1 MNKQKNKNE
10 MILKLI
16 KKFPTNS
23 IIYVVNNI
31 IKFLPIIILTHDWE
45 ISNDKSYFHYVNH
58 LTFCT
63 LIDIGNN
70 NKGIMFIYS
79 IISILLILFFILILI
94 VLFIF
99 PKRYEKNLFS
109 FSNIEKKIINFTGI
123 FLFYLYYFLNQ
134 YFISIFAEILT
145 TEKKD
150 IIDYIFKV
158 LNVLLILIMIFVS
171 LLISN
176 IINFSLFK
184 DNFSLIS
191 NPITKTISDFEFIFP
206 LIQFYI
212 QLETNK
218 DYFNKHEKILILIKN
233 LLRGLYCIYFISKY
247 FKNEYLYVNRTFHET
262 KILFLNC
269 CFCSCVIEWILYRK
283 NTLIETNASKILKL
297 IVEIIVG
304 FVLFFYYK
312 LKERNKFK
320 NLIDNIMS
328 NKKQKL
334 AYNFVL
340 IRFINLFYYNN
351 DVQEI
356 NDYINILFKN
366 ASDEIIQ
373 KISINDFLNQKHNF
387 NNNLKYQNSKKNSKF
402 LVKNFPIFYSFVK
415 NKILEKI
422 QNENNSNLDESQA
435 NRNIE
440 NSFVFINLIY
450 TFENNFFEIFFLLMK
465 IRKNKI
471 FNNSFF
477 FKLKIKY
484 LFYFLKVK
492 FFNFI
497 ENEINSTKFY
507 DEKKTDKKTIENSRK
522 KIKNCEK
529 LKKIKFNFKFL
540 KEFILANQ
548 CINLTLKNFKNLIK
562 KIGNENFEFNDKTLS
577 KEIKDFIND
586 FQRTIYFNENFKN
599 RNQNFEIFYDFFKNE
614 ITEEINNI
622 KPVFHYGEKSDKI
635 MILKV
640 ENPSNLIHISPEDLD
655 KTNNLNK
662 NLKFKIEYTSP
673 ALNLFMHYTNI
684 EFINL
689 NFSEIFPKTFRV
701 SYLKMFT
708 LNFLE
713 NNYIFNEE
721 IYIID
726 KEKFIYKVKVKSI
739 SLFFEN
745 GIKLYLEFINEEFC
759 NFGEILLNK
768 NKKIIL
774 INEFIEKN
782 FFLNPILFTKIKVN
796 IIEIFNKDF
805 GEINST
811 FKYDLIQFLN
821 AIFDLLNN
829 DENIQKIGDEI
840 SLHLKNQIKY
850 LLNHLK
856 KNNHK
861 ICLIVKYE
869 KKFIKITKKNFYTLQ
884 IYLFNPEKNNFFSNL
899 EHYLLNGPKKN
910 SIFLTNVFKKI
921 DDIHKFHHNQKNKKE
936 IIYRMSK
943 IKLLSIDILNYFY
956 HYNIKNTDIIENV
969 INNEENS
976 KNKTEEESSMLNKE
990 NPENEQNKFSNY
1002 LLIYLPPLS
1011 ILFLWLVFIIVI
1023 IFFVLVIVCLVIKIK
1038 KLSHQ
1043 EIFIQAYMNMLI
1055 LHSNI
1060 LNIFNIVL
1068 FHQLKLNNIHNIF
1081 FNDENFFS
1089 NKLLLLIKD
1098 LLNYQTRMKHFNRG
1112 QILSTKILFE
1122 ILFNEKFYHL
1132 SPKINGE
1139 KYIETTSA
1147 AIDITALSILSKYLT
1162 DNTKNLSIF
1171 YNNSDYY
1178 FYLDDYN
1185 TSNNE
1190 EFYEKNESSLF
1201 YTKRT
1206 YILIIDNFLYKYI
1219 YYMGEYSNILMNEI
1233 IIFNLYG
1240 NFLESYILFF
1250 VGLGYCAFALIVSF
1264 KLIFSTQNSFLRYF
1278 VMFNQTI
1285 FFENLI
1291 IKKVEYIQ
1299 ELIDNTNN
1307 ENFDYSK
1314 FDNSHKIILS
1324 KDYSLINKIQQNIK
1338 DNVFDD
1344 INNIKIS
1351 PFKIKEVPQEQT
1363 KKGKKNSIMNIRNSK
1378 IIFKEEEESININKK
1393 KTFSDLLR
1401 KARTNKT
1408 HSEKEEKSEEIN
1420 KINSYRHESPNKNLI
1435 EGDIKKVNFSSNDNN
1450 NNNNNNNSNNSS
1462 NNKNDNNNNNAN
1474 NNQNQNNNNNNINN
1488 INNKNDLFL
1497 NFPVSISPNS
1507 NNSSAIMNQL
1517 NNSNNLLNKSN
1528 NEVINQLKKG
1538 PNKTFTKK
1546 KSLHNKKSKK
1556 EEDEKEEEEKENL
1569 LEGHKLL
1576 KKTFKYFSLKFIFPL
1591 VLIVY
1596 TCMNI
1601 LEIKLTKRNNIIS
1614 KKILTNENYLFS
1626 TIFFLQEALQIHI
1639 LSILRNEEVTYN
1651 YDKNGYYQ
1659 YCGNKID
1666 FGERIV
1672 FNDVLICFEHY
1683 KGKFSELLNGEMNS
1697 QFSYQKNYLY
1707 KLKEND
1713 FCNTFAKEM
1722 VINQNDEKFILYA
1735 LNGTT
1740 EIEYFNNCSNIGNFT
1755 TKGLI
1760 TTIESFF
1767 TELENLH
1774 RDFNSRTNKNVE
1786 EFNYKLL
1793 NNENLILMI
1802 KTSFQLF
1809 DKIPISFSFSFLQD
1823 YNNYESQIKRILVIF
1838 CGIQII
1844 MIILITT
1851 YFYYQAFNYIKEENS
1866 IFFFAEKMSN
1876 VILY

>member
-16 KKFPTNS
+16 KKFPTNT

-31 IKFLPIIILTHDWE
+31 IKFLPIVILTHDWE

-63 LIDIGNN
+63 LFDIGNN
-70 NKGIMFIYS
+70 NKSIMFIYN
-79 IISILLILFFILILI
+79 IISILLLLFFILILI

-99 PKRYEKNLFS
+99 PKKYEKNLFS
-109 FSNIEKKIINFTGI
+109 FSNLEKKIIKFTGI
-123 FLFYLYYFLNQ
+123 FLFYLYYFFNQ
-134 YFISIFAEILT
+134 YFISIFAEIIS
-145 TEKKD
+145 TEKEE

-158 LNVLLILIMIFVS
+158 LNILLIFIMIFVS

-191 NPITKTISDFEFIFP
+191 NPVTKTISDFEFIFP

-218 DYFNKHEKILILIKN
+218 DFFFKHEKILILIKN
-233 LLRGLYCIYFISKY
+233 LLRGLFCIYFISKY
-247 FKNEYLYVNRTFHET
+247 FKNEYLYVNRTFHEM

-283 NTLIETNASKILKL
+283 NTLIETTASKILKL

-320 NLIDNIMS
+320 NLINNFMS

-387 NNNLKYQNSKKNSKF
+387 NNNLKYQNSKKNSKY

-484 LFYFLKVK
+484 LFYFLKRK

-507 DEKKTDKKTIENSRK
+507 YEKKTDKKTIENSRK

-562 KIGNENFEFNDKTLS
+562 KIGNENFEFNDKILS

-599 RNQNFEIFYDFFKNE
+599 RNQNFEIFYDFFKDE
-614 ITEEINNI
+614 ITQEINNI

-655 KTNNLNK
+655 KANNLNK

-673 ALNLFMHYTNI
+673 SLNLFMHYTNI

-689 NFSEIFPKTFRV
+689 NFSEIFPKTFRI

-759 NFGEILLNK
+759 NFGEIILNK

-796 IIEIFNKDF
+796 VIEIFNKEF

-811 FKYDLIQFLN
+811 FKYDLILFLN

-861 ICLIVKYE
+861 ICLIIKYE
-869 KKFIKITKKNFYTLQ
+869 KKFLKISKKNFYTLQ

-910 SIFLTNVFKKI
+910 SIFLTNIFKKI
-921 DDIHKFHHNQKNKKE
+921 EDIHKNHHNQKNKKE

-956 HYNIKNTDIIENV
+956 HCNIKNNDIIENE
-969 INNEENS
+969 INNEENN
-976 KNKTEEESSMLNKE
+976 KNKTDEESTTLNKE

-1011 ILFLWLVFIIVI
+1011 ILFLWIVFIIVI
-1023 IFFVLVIVCLVIKIK
+1023 IFFALVIICLVIKLK

-1043 EIFIQAYMNMLI
+1043 EIYIQAYMNMLT

-1081 FNDENFFS
+1081 FQDENYFS

-1112 QILSTKILFE
+1112 EILNTKILFE
-1122 ILFNEKFYHL
+1122 ILFNEKFYHFSSKL
-1132 SPKINGE
+1132 KGE
-1139 KYIETTSA
+1139 KYIENTSA
-1147 AIDITALSILSKYLT
+1147 TIDITGLSILSKYLT

-1178 FYLDDYN
+1178 FYSEDDSSKN
-1185 TSNNE
+1185 D
-1190 EFYEKNESSLF
+1190 EFYEKNESSLY

-1206 YILIIDNFLYKYI
+1206 YILIIDNLLYKYI
-1219 YYMGEYSNILMNEI
+1219 YYMGEYSNILMNKI
-1233 IIFNLYG
+1233 IVFNLYG

-1351 PFKIKEVPQEQT
+1351 PFKIKEVPQEQA

-1378 IIFKEEEESININKK
+1378 IIFKDSEENSSIIKK

-1401 KARTNKT
+1401 KAKTNKS
-1408 HSEKEEKSEEIN
+1408 HNDEKEEKNEEIN
-1420 KINSYRHESPNKNLI
+1420 KINSYRHERTNKNLN
-1435 EGDIKKVNFSSNDNN
+1435 ESDIKKVNFINND
-1450 NNNNNNNSNNSS
+1450 NNNNNSNNNSS
-1462 NNKNDNNNNNAN
+1462 NKNNSNN
-1474 NNQNQNNNNNNINN
+1474 NNQNQNNSNNNNSNSNN
-1488 INNKNDLFL
+1488 NNQNNNNNNNKNDLFL
-1497 NFPVSISPNS
+1497 NIPLSISPNS

-1517 NNSNNLLNKSN
+1517 NNSNNLLNKSS

-1556 EEDEKEEEEKENL
+1556 DEDEKEEEENL

-1591 VLIVY
+1591 VLILY

-1601 LEIKLTKRNNIIS
+1601 LEIKLTKRNNTIS
-1614 KKILTNENYLFS
+1614 KNILLNENYLFS
-1626 TIFFLQEALQIHI
+1626 TIYFLQEALQIHI
-1639 LSILRNEEVTYN
+1639 LSVLRNEEVKYV

-1672 FNDVLICFEHY
+1672 FNDVLLCFEYY

-1722 VINQNDEKFILYA
+1722 IINQKDENFFLNS

-1740 EIEYFNNCSNIGNFT
+1740 EEEYFNNCSNIGNFT

-1760 TTIESFF
+1760 TTVESFF

-1774 RDFNSRTNKNVE
+1774 RDFISRTNKNDE
-1786 EFNYKLL
+1786 EFNKKLL

-1809 DKIPISFSFSFLQD
+1809 DKIPISFSYSYLKD
-1823 YNNYESQIKRILVIF
+1823 YNSYENQIKRILVIF

>member
-23 IIYVVNNI
+23 ILYLVNSI
-31 IKFLPIIILTHDWE
+31 IKFLPIVILTHDWE
-45 ISNDKSYFHYVNH
+45 ISNKKSFFHYVNH

-63 LIDIGNN
+63 LFDVGNK
-70 NKGIMFIYS
+70 NKNILIIYK
-79 IISILLILFFILILI
+79 IISILLLLFFILILI

-109 FSNIEKKIINFTGI
+109 FTFLEKKIINLTGI
-123 FLFYLYYFLNQ
+123 LLFYLYYFFNQ
-134 YFISIFAEILT
+134 YFISIFAEVISV
-145 TEKKD
+145 EKNE
-150 IIDYIFKV
+150 IIEHIFKF
-158 LNVLLILIMIFVS
+158 LNLLLIFNMIFVS

-191 NPITKTISDFEFIFP
+191 NPVTKTISDFEFIFP

-218 DYFNKHEKILILIKN
+218 DFFNKHEKILILIKN

-247 FKNEYLYVNRTFHET
+247 FKNEYLYVNRTFHEI

-269 CFCSCVIEWILYRK
+269 CFCSCIIEWILYRK

-304 FVLFFYYK
+304 FVLYFYYK

-320 NLIDNIMS
+320 NLINNFMS

-351 DVQEI
+351 DIKEI
-356 NDYINILFKN
+356 NDYINFLFKN
-366 ASDEIIQ
+366 ASDEIMQ
-373 KISINDFLNQKHNF
+373 KISINDFLNQKYNF
-387 NNNLKYQNSKKNSKF
+387 NNNLKYQNSKKNSKY

-415 NKILEKI
+415 TKILEKI
-422 QNENNSNLDESQA
+422 QNENNSNLDESQT

-450 TFENNFFEIFFLLMK
+450 TFENNFFEVFFLLMK

-484 LFYFLKVK
+484 LFYFLKTK
-492 FFNFI
+492 FFTFI
-497 ENEINSTKFY
+497 ENEINSIKFY
-507 DEKKTDKKTIENSRK
+507 DEKKTDKKIIENSRK

-529 LKKIKFNFKFL
+529 LRKIKFNFKYL
-540 KEFILANQ
+540 KEFILAND
-548 CINLTLKNFKNLIK
+548 CINLSLKNFKNLIK
-562 KIGNENFEFNDKTLS
+562 KIGNENYEINDKILS
-577 KEIKDFIND
+577 KEIKDFNKD

-599 RNQNFEIFYDFFKNE
+599 RNQNFEIFNDFFKDE
-614 ITEEINNI
+614 ITKDINNEI

-640 ENPSNLIHISPEDLD
+640 ENPNNLIHISKEDIE
-655 KTNNLNK
+655 KSNNLNK

-689 NFSEIFPKTFRV
+689 NFAEIFPKTFRI

-708 LNFLE
+708 INFLE

-796 IIEIFNKDF
+796 VIEIFDKDF
-805 GEINST
+805 GETNST
-811 FKYDLIQFLN
+811 FKYDLIHFLN
-821 AIFDLLNN
+821 SIFDLLNN

-861 ICLIVKYE
+861 ICLIIKYE
-869 KKFIKITKKNFYTLQ
+869 KKSIKISKKNFYTLQ

-899 EHYLLNGPKKN
+899 EYYLLNGPKKN
-910 SIFLTNVFKKI
+910 SIFFTNVFKKI
-921 DDIHKFHHNQKNKKE
+921 DDIHIQHHNQKNKKE

-956 HYNIKNTDIIENV
+956 HYDIKNIDIIEND
-969 INNEENS
+969 INKEEKNN
-976 KNKTEEESSMLNKE
+976 NKTEDESSNLNKE
-990 NPENEQNKFSNY
+990 NSENEQYKFSNY

-1011 ILFLWLVFIIVI
+1011 ILFLWLVLIIVL
-1023 IFFVLVIVCLVIKIK
+1023 IFFALVIVCLVIKLK

-1043 EIFIQAYMNMLI
+1043 EIFIQSYMNMLI
-1055 LHSNI
+1055 LNSNI

-1081 FNDENFFS
+1081 FEDENYFS
-1089 NKLLLLIKD
+1089 HKLLLLIKD

-1112 QILSTKILFE
+1112 QISSTKILFE
-1122 ILFNEKFYHL
+1122 ILFNEKFYHF
-1132 SPKINGE
+1132 STTIKGE
-1139 KYIETTSA
+1139 KIIETNSV

-1162 DNTKNLSIF
+1162 DNTKNFSIF
-1171 YNNSDYY
+1171 YNNSEHY
-1178 FYLDDYN
+1178 FYLEEYN
-1185 TSNNE
+1185 LTNNE
-1190 EFYEKNESSLF
+1190 EFYEKNESSFF
-1201 YTKRT
+1201 YTKKT
-1206 YILIIDNFLYKYI
+1206 YILIIDNLLYEYI
-1219 YYMGEYSNILMNEI
+1219 YYMGEYSNILMNKI
-1233 IIFNLYG
+1233 IIYNLYG
-1240 NFLESYILFF
+1240 NFLENYILFF
-1250 VGLGYCAFALIVSF
+1250 VGLGYCVFALIVVF
-1264 KLIFSTQNSFLRYF
+1264 KLIFNTQNSFLRYF

-1314 FDNSHKIILS
+1314 FENSHKIILS

-1351 PFKIKEVPQEQT
+1351 PFKIKDVPQNEQT
-1363 KKGKKNSIMNIRNSK
+1363 KKNKKNSIMNIRNSK
-1378 IIFKEEEESININKK
+1378 LIFKENEENSNNIAKK
-1393 KTFSDLLR
+1393 KTFGELLR
-1401 KARTNKT
+1401 KAKTNKSNQDDNEQKIDE
-1408 HSEKEEKSEEIN
+1408 H
-1420 KINSYRHESPNKNLI
+1420 KINSHRVENSNVSRNENEL
-1435 EGDIKKVNFSSNDNN
+1435 KKVNFNN
-1450 NNNNNNNSNNSS
+1450 NNNNLNNNVNINNN
-1462 NNKNDNNNNNAN
+1462 NNKNDV
-1474 NNQNQNNNNNNINN
+1474 
-1488 INNKNDLFL
+1488 FL
-1497 NFPVSISPNS
+1497 NLPLSISPNS
-1507 NNSSAIMNQL
+1507 NNSSAIINQL

-1528 NEVINQLKKG
+1528 NEAINQLKKA
-1538 PNKTFTKK
+1538 PNKTFIKK
-1546 KSLHNKKSKK
+1546 KSLHSKK
-1556 EEDEKEEEEKENL
+1556 TKKDEENEKEEEEKENL

-1614 KKILTNENYLFS
+1614 KTILLNENYLFS

-1639 LSILRNEEVTYN
+1639 LSVLRNEEVKYV

-1659 YCGNKID
+1659 YCSAKID

-1672 FNDVLICFEHY
+1672 FNDVLVCFEYY
-1683 KGKFSELLNGEMNS
+1683 KGKFSELLNGKMNS
-1697 QFSYQKNYLY
+1697 QFSYQKDYLY

-1713 FCNTFAKEM
+1713 FCESFAKEM
-1722 VINQNDEKFILYA
+1722 IINQNDNKFFLNF

-1740 EIEYFNNCSNIGNFT
+1740 EEDYFNNCSKIGNFT
-1755 TKGLI
+1755 TKGLL
-1760 TTIESFF
+1760 TTIESFY

-1774 RDFNSRTNKNVE
+1774 RDFNSRTNKNDE
-1786 EFNYKLL
+1786 EFNKKLL

-1823 YNNYESQIKRILVIF
+1823 YKNYENQIKRILVIF

-1844 MIILITT
+1844 MILLITT
-1851 YFYYQAFNYIKEENS
+1851 YFYYQAFKYIKEENA